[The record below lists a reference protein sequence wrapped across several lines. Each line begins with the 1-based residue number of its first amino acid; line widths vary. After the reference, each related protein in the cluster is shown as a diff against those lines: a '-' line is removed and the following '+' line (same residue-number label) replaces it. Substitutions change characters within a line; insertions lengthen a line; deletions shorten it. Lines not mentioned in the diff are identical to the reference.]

1 MLAAA
6 RLGGKYAVAL
16 GGATAVYVLVDES
29 VGWAREEY
37 IGSRGAVVAQPV
49 LEEEDIGDDEGLP
62 RRRASW
68 RKGGPEWEDG
78 ALAGGLLGA
87 GVGTACES
95 SHILYQHADMAR
107 SITETPFHEIHDHR
121 NGTRRHYI
129 RLTSGTSEGWE
140 VARRGSPAGQGG
152 GGGTS
157 IGRPSNTG
165 GRESHV

>member
-95 SHILYQHADMAR
+95 SHILYQHADMAERYSEALHPPYKWYKRRLGSCEKRKPGGPRWRRRNKHR
-107 SITETPFHEIHDHR
+107 STVKY
-121 NGTRRHYI
+121 RR
-129 RLTSGTSEGWE
+129 
-140 VARRGSPAGQGG
+140 ARVSRIGQMKGVVPG
-152 GGGTS
+152 
-157 IGRPSNTG
+157 
-165 GRESHV
+165 VV